1 MLVDAVARI
10 DLANLIEE
18 LKTKSRESLLEAVE
32 AYQERLLDELC
43 GKKRK
48 PNGIYRRAG
57 SGRSKTIVTTLGV
70 VTFRTLKVRNPATG
84 ETITP
89 ILQIL
94 QVRGRKY
101 TRQVKAECAE
111 LTSKLSYGDTRE
123 EYHRL
128 RGLWIPKSTIHG
140 FTQELAPDMLMAN
153 LNAAASSQPQRPVI
167 LADGTEVRSI
177 QRGGFNQVR
186 VAITIRDESKQLLS
200 LTVNQPY
207 STLPEGSILV
217 SDGEP
222 DLKHQDPGMH
232 QLCILHAVKRL
243 TYALWRER
251 ASKEERE
258 HLKTELERIL
268 YTLVNSTRTHASDG
282 DHEASR
288 RRIESTL
295 RELSILAVTLKRQG
309 YREASEF
316 IARNGKL
323 LVTFAE
329 LTLNGIRIPYTTNR
343 IERLMGEIAKRCK
356 QMGPLEREGTKEHP
370 HPHPN
375 PLHEP
380 NPIRGVLA
388 KLYPPRPNQHHNTYN
403 ADLAHKWTVPIPV
416 IVPPTPRVW

>member
-1 MLVDAVARI
+1 MTDQVLLDAIPRI
-10 DLANLIEE
+10 DLANLIED
-18 LKTKSRESLLEAVE
+18 LKEKDRRSLSETIE
-32 AYQERLLDELC
+32 AYQEKLLDELC

-48 PNGIYRRAG
+48 PNRIYRRAG
-57 SGRSKTIVTTLGV
+57 SNRRPKTIMTPLG
-70 VTFRTLKVRNPATG
+70 TIQFKTWKVENHETG
-84 ETITP
+84 ETLTP
-89 ILQIL
+89 ILDIL
-94 QVRGRKY
+94 NVRGRRY

-128 RGLWIPKSTIHG
+128 TGVWIPKSTIHG

-207 STLPEGSILV
+207 STLPEGSILI

-222 DLKHQDPGMH
+222 DLKHQDRRMH
-232 QLCILHAVKRL
+232 QLCVLHAVKRL

-258 HLKTELERIL
+258 HLKTEWERIL
-268 YTLVNSTRTHASDG
+268 YTLVNSTRTHTSDG
-282 DHEASR
+282 DHEALR

-295 RELSILAVTLKRQG
+295 RELSNLAVRLKRRG

-329 LTLNGIRIPYTTNR
+329 LTINGIRIPYTTNQ

-356 QMGPLEREGTKEHP
+356 HRWAHWSEKGLRNILTLILIHYT
-370 HPHPN
+370 N
-375 PLHEP
+375 PT
-380 NPIRGVLA
+380 
-388 KLYPPRPNQHHNTYN
+388 LYEEYWQTYIHQDRIN
-403 ADLAHKWTVPIPV
+403 RIILT
-416 IVPPTPRVW
+416 TQT